1 MPFADPKGMEQLL
14 IRPGCA
20 IYYRPELRPCFQELN
35 LPMRIPPALF
45 IFLLWLALP
54 SLGGCQSHEEGGGK
68 MESFQA
74 QTIRPTSHQE
84 LEDFFASH
92 NYGWS
97 TVLEGVPPFILETLP
112 TDLHRVDR
120 VIEKKHIFFL
130 SLLPMVLL
138 ANEEISAQR
147 AEAEDLLQ
155 RLERD
160 GLLSPDEKT
169 QLQGLQREYR
179 IDGDLFQDPDL
190 RRDLLERI
198 DVIPPSLVLAQA
210 ATESAYGTSRF
221 ARRANNLFG
230 EWTFLPGTGMVP
242 LERPE
247 GATYEIRRFPNVAAS
262 LHSYMRNI
270 NTHWAYRNFRHNRA
284 QLRADGKPVRG
295 LDLADGLERYST
307 RGIDYVN
314 DLREIILTNRLS
326 RLSGAWLRPPVAGE
340 VGNSKGLLSSP
351 PFSRRPHSAAVETR
365 AD

>member
-1 MPFADPKGMEQLL
+1 MRTPLPLIICLL
-14 IRPGCA
+14 W
-20 IYYRPELRPCFQELN
+20 
-35 LPMRIPPALF
+35 
-45 IFLLWLALP
+45 FLLAP
-54 SLGGCQSHEEGGGK
+54 LGGCQPHEEDRLTAA
-68 MESFQA
+68 SRP
-74 QTIRPTSHQE
+74 QTIRPASHQE

-112 TDLHRVDR
+112 TDLHRVER
-120 VIEKKHIFFL
+120 VTEKKHIFFL

-147 AEAEDLLQ
+147 AQAEELLH

-160 GLLSPDEKT
+160 GQLSPEENS
-169 QLQGLQREYR
+169 QLLGLQREYAVE
-179 IDGDLFQDPDL
+179 GDLYLDPEL
-190 RRDLLERI
+190 RRELLERI

-230 EWTFLPGTGMVP
+230 EWTFLPGTGLVP

-262 LHSYMRNI
+262 LHSYLRNI
-270 NTHWAYRNFRHNRA
+270 NTHWAYRDFRHKRA
-284 QLRADGKPVRG
+284 QIRAAGKPLRG
-295 LDLADGLERYST
+295 LDLAEGLDRYST
-307 RGIDYVN
+307 RGLDYVKE
-314 DLREIILTNRLS
+314 LREIILRNRLT
-326 RLSGAWLRPPVAGE
+326 RLSAASLRPAPAGD
-340 VGNSKGLLSSP
+340 VGNAKGLLSSP
-351 PFSRRPHSAAVETR
+351 SFSRRPRPAAAETT